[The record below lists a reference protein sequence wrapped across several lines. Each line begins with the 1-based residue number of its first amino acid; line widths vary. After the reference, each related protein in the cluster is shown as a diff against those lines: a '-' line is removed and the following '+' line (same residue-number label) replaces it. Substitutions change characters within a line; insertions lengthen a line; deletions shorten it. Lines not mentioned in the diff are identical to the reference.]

1 MSYNLFIDDERFPP
15 DDGREWVIVRS
26 SEEAIECIRTRGIP
40 DFISYDHDLGGYD
53 TAMRFIMWLI
63 DAYLDG
69 ELGTFPV
76 NYTIHSQN
84 PVGARNI
91 KCLLDGFIQAE
102 VIPNL

>member
-1 MSYNLFIDDERFPP
+1 MTYNLFIDDERFPP

-26 SEEAIECIRTRGIP
+26 SQEAIYTVVERGAP
-40 DFISYDHDLGGYD
+40 SFISYDHDLGGDD
-53 TAMRFIMWLI
+53 TSMRFITWMI

-69 ELGTFPV
+69 ELQSFPV

-91 KCLLDGFIQAE
+91 AELLKGFIASE
-102 VIPNL
+102 LS